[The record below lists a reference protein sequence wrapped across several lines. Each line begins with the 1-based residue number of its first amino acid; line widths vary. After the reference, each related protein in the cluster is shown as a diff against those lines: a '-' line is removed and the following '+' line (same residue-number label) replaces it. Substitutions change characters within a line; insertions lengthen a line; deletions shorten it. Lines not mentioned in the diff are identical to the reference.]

1 MQGSHPDWQRRAA
14 HPRGRADRPGPAY
27 RSRATPAAR
36 PRPGDRTGA
45 ARPGTAPKAS
55 KQRRRRTPVWAIV
68 TVTFGALLLLGSG
81 TAIAGYE
88 FVNNRYA
95 DNVQQDNLLG
105 EAAAEPGQELDGPLN
120 ILMLGVEEQGDGVR
134 SDTII
139 VLHIPEN
146 HGEAYLLSV
155 PRDTLVTVP
164 GYYDMKITEAFN
176 IGYENGG
183 GWADGAQIIA
193 TVVNNLT
200 GLQFNGA
207 AIVNFDG
214 FRRIIDVLGGIEF
227 CVDTPA
233 TSEHLVLIDGEPVSA
248 LRAQREGLGG
258 EPIRYEEGC
267 QTLQGWQALDY
278 VRQRKNLEDGSAD
291 YGRQRHQVQLLRTM
305 AEQVTSTDVVT
316 NLGTLDS
323 VVRAAGEA
331 LIVDTNDVPLAD
343 FVYTLR
349 ELRPS
354 DLVTLRTNGGE
365 FNSTQINGIS
375 YELLSDESL
384 AMFQAAADDT
394 MAQFVLANPDFVNQ
408 QPEG

>member
-1 MQGSHPDWQRRAA
+1 MQGSYPDWQRGAA
-14 HPRGRADRPGPAY
+14 RPRGRVDRPGPAY
-27 RSRATPAAR
+27 RSRSTSTGRTRAGER
-36 PRPGDRTGA
+36 PRPADRDGPT
-45 ARPGTAPKAS
+45 TPKP
-55 KQRRRRTPVWAIV
+55 RRRRTPIWAIV
-68 TVTFGALLLLGSG
+68 TVTFGALLLVGSG

-95 DNVQQDNLLG
+95 DNVQQENLLG
-105 EAAAEPGQELDGPLN
+105 EAAAPGQELDGPLN
-120 ILMLGVEEQGDGVR
+120 ILMLGVEEQGEGVR
-134 SDTII
+134 SDTVI
-139 VLHIPEN
+139 VLHIPST
-146 HGEAYLLSV
+146 HDQAYLLSV

-176 IGYENGG
+176 IGYDTGD
-183 GWADGAQIIA
+183 GWAGGAQIIA
-193 TVVNNLT
+193 STLNNLT

-214 FRRIIDVLGGIEF
+214 FRRIIDELGGIEF

-233 TSEHLVLIDGEPVSA
+233 TSEHLVLIDGEPVSV
-248 LRAQREGLGG
+248 LRAQREGLYG

-305 AEQVTSTDVVT
+305 AEQIASTDVVT
-316 NLGTLDS
+316 NLGTLDGM
-323 VVRAAGEA
+323 VRAAGDA
-331 LIVDTNDVPLAD
+331 LIVDTNDVALAD

-349 ELRPS
+349 SLRPTS
-354 DLVTLRTNGGE
+354 LVTLRTNGGQ

-375 YELLSDESL
+375 YEVLSEESL
-384 AMFQAAADDT
+384 QMFQAAAEDT
-394 MAQFVLANPDFVNQ
+394 MDQFTINHPDFVNQ
-408 QPEG
+408 QQ